1 MAPSIVERPARPYVS
16 ITTRVP
22 MSRMADEVPPL
33 TGEVFGWL
41 AAHGAQPDGPPFWKY
56 NVIDMAG
63 ELEIEAGVAVAA
75 PVEGDDRVSAG
86 TLPAGRY
93 AYVRFHGHPD
103 GLEQAT
109 GDLLQWAEGQGLSFD
124 TTEVDGEERWAA
136 RLEEYLDDPAEKPDM
151 SEWDTDLA
159 FKLTD

>member
-1 MAPSIVERPARPYVS
+1 MPQPAG
-16 ITTRVP
+16 
-22 MSRMADEVPPL
+22 PPL
-33 TGEVFGWL
+33 
-41 AAHGAQPDGPPFWKY
+41 WKY

-75 PVEGDDRVSAG
+75 RVEGDDRVSG
-86 TLPAGRY
+86 GMLPGGRY
-93 AYVRFHGHPD
+93 AVVRYHGHPD

-109 GDLLQWAEGQGLSFD
+109 GDLLQLGRRTGPVVRHDRVE
-124 TTEVDGEERWAA
+124 GEERWAA